1 MYLISYSQVLYVSA
15 EILRNKIIIRCKK
28 KLSFKV
34 KKKLLICSYKILKI
48 LSFAKKLC
56 KQLLKEKEMVRYSE
70 IVFFFSL

>member
-28 KLSFKV
+28 KLSIKV
-34 KKKLLICSYKILKI
+34 KKKLLICSYKI